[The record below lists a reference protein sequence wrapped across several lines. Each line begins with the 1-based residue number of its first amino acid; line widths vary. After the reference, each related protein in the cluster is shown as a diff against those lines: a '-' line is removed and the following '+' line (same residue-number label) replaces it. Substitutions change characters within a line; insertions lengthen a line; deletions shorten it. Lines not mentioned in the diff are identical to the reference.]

1 MAELQSYQYI
11 LIGLIFVWSGFVR
24 SGLGF
29 GGAVMSLPFLLLIDN
44 RPLVYLPIIAAH
56 LLFFSSITVW
66 QNHLKHRKEKHRQ
79 ALLVGVAQK
88 NSGGTIEGES
98 IEGDSIEGET
108 TEGGATESKAI
119 DSGTIDWA
127 YLKKSMKVMIIPKL
141 IGVAGLLT
149 IPASVMTGIIFSIV
163 SVYSITYILNKP
175 FKSTNPWLDKLFLV
189 LGAYISGTSLIGAP
203 LIISV
208 FGTHVA
214 KHQLRDTL
222 FVLWFIL
229 VVIKMIAFVIADVDL
244 QLAQHLWLLP
254 CATVG
259 HLIGLRFHQKI
270 VDGDPKIFYRVLGVS
285 LLSVSFMGVASLFIK

>member
-1 MAELQSYQYI
+1 MSELQAYQYV
-11 LIGLIFVWSGFVR
+11 LIALVFVWSGFVR

-44 RPLVYLPIIAAH
+44 RPLVYLPIIAVH

-66 QNHLKHRKEKHRQ
+66 QNYHKHRQ
-79 ALLVGVAQK
+79 AILAGAAQK
-88 NSGGTIEGES
+88 S
-98 IEGDSIEGET
+98 
-108 TEGGATESKAI
+108 EGGAVVE
-119 DSGTIDWA
+119 SGTIDWA

-163 SVYSITYILNKP
+163 SVYSVTYILNKP

-229 VVIKMIAFVIADVDL
+229 VVIKMIAFLIAGVDL

-254 CATVG
+254 CATIG

-270 VDGDPKIFYRVLGVS
+270 VDGDPKVFYRVLGIS
-285 LLSVSFMGVASLFIK
+285 LLSVSLMGVASLFIK

>member
-1 MAELQSYQYI
+1 MAELQAYQYV
-11 LIGLIFVWSGFVR
+11 LIALVFVWSGFVR

-44 RPLVYLPIIAAH
+44 RPLVYLPIIAVH

-66 QNHLKHRKEKHRQ
+66 QNHLKHREQKHRQ
-79 ALLVGVAQK
+79 IIHAGAAQK
-88 NSGGTIEGES
+88 SEGS
-98 IEGDSIEGET
+98 IVVE
-108 TEGGATESKAI
+108 
-119 DSGTIDWA
+119 SGTIDWA

-163 SVYSITYILNKP
+163 SVYSVTYILNKP
-175 FKSTNPWLDKLFLV
+175 FKSTNPWLDKLFLM

-203 LIISV
+203 LIMSV
-208 FGTHVA
+208 FATHVA

-229 VVIKMIAFVIADVDL
+229 VVIKMIAFLIAGVDL
-244 QLAQHLWLLP
+244 QLEQHLWLLP
-254 CATVG
+254 CATIG
-259 HLIGLRFHQKI
+259 HFIGLRFHQKI
-270 VDGDPKIFYRVLGVS
+270 VDGDPKVFYRVLGVS
-285 LLSVSFMGVASLFIK
+285 LLCVSLMGVVSLFIK

>member
-1 MAELQSYQYI
+1 MSELQDYQYV
-11 LIGLIFVWSGFVR
+11 LIALIFVWSGFVR

-44 RPLVYLPIIAAH
+44 RPLVYLPIIAVH

-66 QNHLKHRKEKHRQ
+66 QNYQKHRKEKIAGSNAH
-79 ALLVGVAQK
+79 LDG
-88 NSGGTIEGES
+88 
-98 IEGDSIEGET
+98 
-108 TEGGATESKAI
+108 
-119 DSGTIDWA
+119 GTIDWP
-127 YLKKSMKVMIIPKL
+127 YLKKSMKVMIVPKL

-163 SVYSITYILNKP
+163 SVYAVTYILNKP
-175 FKSTNPWLDKLFLV
+175 FKSNSPLLDKIFLM

-229 VVIKMIAFVIADVDL
+229 VVIKMVAYLIAGIDF
-244 QLAQHLWLLP
+244 QLIHHLWLLP
-254 CATVG
+254 CATIG
-259 HLIGLRFHQKI
+259 HVIGLRFHQKI
-270 VDGDPKIFYRVLGVS
+270 VDGDPKVFYRVLGIS
-285 LLSVSFMGVASLFIK
+285 LLSVSLMGVVSLFIK

>member
-1 MAELQSYQYI
+1 MSELEAYQYV
-11 LIGLIFVWSGFVR
+11 LIALVFVWSGFVR

-44 RPLVYLPIIAAH
+44 RPLVYLPIIAVH

-66 QNHLKHRKEKHRQ
+66 QNHLKHRGQKHRQ
-79 ALLVGVAQK
+79 VALADEAQT
-88 NSGGTIEGES
+88 NEG
-98 IEGDSIEGET
+98 
-108 TEGGATESKAI
+108 
-119 DSGTIDWA
+119 GTIDWA

-208 FGTHVA
+208 FATHVA

-229 VVIKMIAFVIADVDL
+229 VVIKMIAFLIAGVDL
-244 QLAQHLWLLP
+244 QLAQHVWLLP

-270 VDGDPKIFYRVLGVS
+270 VEGDPKVFYRVLGVS
-285 LLSVSFMGVASLFIK
+285 LLSVSLMGVVSLFIK

>member
-1 MAELQSYQYI
+1 MSELQAYQYV
-11 LIGLIFVWSGFVR
+11 LIALVFVWSGFVR

-44 RPLVYLPIIAAH
+44 RPLVYLPIIAVH

-66 QNHLKHRKEKHRQ
+66 QNHVKHRAEKRN
-79 ALLVGVAQK
+79 AILAGEAQK
-88 NSGGTIEGES
+88 SEG
-98 IEGDSIEGET
+98 
-108 TEGGATESKAI
+108 
-119 DSGTIDWA
+119 GTIDWA

-149 IPASVMTGIIFSIV
+149 IPASVMTGIIFTIV
-163 SVYSITYILNKP
+163 SVYSVTYILNKP
-175 FKSTNPWLDKLFLV
+175 FKSTNPWLDKLFLA

-229 VVIKMIAFVIADVDL
+229 VVIKMIAFLIAGVDL

-259 HLIGLRFHQKI
+259 HLIGLRFHKKI
-270 VDGDPKIFYRVLGVS
+270 VEGDPKVFYRVLGVS
-285 LLSVSFMGVASLFIK
+285 LLSVSLMGVVSLFIK

>member
-1 MAELQSYQYI
+1 MAELLPYQYA
-11 LIGLIFVWSGFVR
+11 LIALIFVWSGFVR

-29 GGAVMSLPFLLLIDN
+29 GGAVMSLPFLLLVDN
-44 RPLVYLPIIAAH
+44 RPLVYLPIIAVH

-66 QNHLKHRKEKHRQ
+66 QNYRKHRSEKL
-79 ALLVGVAQK
+79 AGISLNA
-88 NSGGTIEGES
+88 
-98 IEGDSIEGET
+98 
-108 TEGGATESKAI
+108 

-127 YLKKSMKVMIIPKL
+127 YLKKTMKVMIVPKL

-149 IPASVMTGIIFSIV
+149 IPASVMTGIIFTIV
-163 SVYSITYILNKP
+163 SVYSVTYILNKP
-175 FKSTNPWLDKLFLV
+175 FKSNSPLLDNLFLV

-208 FGTHVA
+208 YATHVA
-214 KHQLRDTL
+214 KYQLRDTL

-229 VVIKMIAFVIADVDL
+229 VVIKMTAFLIAGVDL
-244 QLAQHLWLLP
+244 QLAQHIWLLP

-270 VDGDPKIFYRVLGVS
+270 VDGDPKVFYRVLGIS
-285 LLSVSFMGVASLFIK
+285 LLSVSIMGIVSLFIK

>member
-1 MAELQSYQYI
+1 M
-11 LIGLIFVWSGFVR
+11 R

-29 GGAVMSLPFLLLIDN
+29 GGAVMSLPFLLLVDN
-44 RPLVYLPIIAAH
+44 RPLVYLPIIAVH

-66 QNHLKHRKEKHRQ
+66 QNYKKHRLENTND
-79 ALLVGVAQK
+79 A
-88 NSGGTIEGES
+88 TIN
-98 IEGDSIEGET
+98 
-108 TEGGATESKAI
+108 TEQ
-119 DSGTIDWA
+119 GTIDWA

-163 SVYSITYILNKP
+163 SVYAVTYIMNKP
-175 FKSTNPWLDKLFLV
+175 FKSTNPALDNVFLV

-208 FGTHVA
+208 YATHVS
-214 KHQLRDTL
+214 KYQLRDTL

-229 VVIKMIAFVIADVDL
+229 VVIKMTAFLIVGVDL

-270 VDGDPKIFYRVLGVS
+270 VDGDPKVFYRVLGVS
-285 LLSVSFMGVASLFIK
+285 LLSVSIMGIVSLFIK

>member
-1 MAELQSYQYI
+1 MAELQAYQYV
-11 LIGLIFVWSGFVR
+11 LIALVFVWSGFVR

-44 RPLVYLPIIAAH
+44 RPLVYLPIIAVH

-66 QNHLKHRKEKHRQ
+66 QNHLKHREQKHRQ
-79 ALLVGVAQK
+79 AILAGDVQK
-88 NSGGTIEGES
+88 SEG
-98 IEGDSIEGET
+98 
-108 TEGGATESKAI
+108 
-119 DSGTIDWA
+119 GTIDWA

-163 SVYSITYILNKP
+163 SVYSVTYILNKP

-229 VVIKMIAFVIADVDL
+229 VVIKMIAFIIADVDL
-244 QLAQHLWLLP
+244 QLEQHLWLLP

-270 VDGDPKIFYRVLGVS
+270 VDGDPKVFYRVLGIS
-285 LLSVSFMGVASLFIK
+285 LLSVSLMGVVSLFIK

>member
-1 MAELQSYQYI
+1 MAELQAYQYI
-11 LIGLIFVWSGFVR
+11 LIALIFVWSGFVR

-44 RPLVYLPIIAAH
+44 RPLVYLPIIAVH

-66 QNHLKHRKEKHRQ
+66 QNHKKHRN
-79 ALLVGVAQK
+79 K
-88 NSGGTIEGES
+88 NVTENSQHT
-98 IEGDSIEGET
+98 ET
-108 TEGGATESKAI
+108 
-119 DSGTIDWA
+119 GTIDWA
-127 YLKKSMKVMIIPKL
+127 YLIKAMKVMIVPKL

-149 IPASVMTGIIFSIV
+149 IPASVMTGIIFIIV
-163 SVYSITYILNKP
+163 SVYSVTYILNKP
-175 FKSTNPWLDKLFLV
+175 FKSTSRWLDNFFLV

-208 FGTHVA
+208 FATHVA

-229 VVIKMIAFVIADVDL
+229 VVIKMVAFLIAGVDL

-254 CATVG
+254 CATIG
-259 HLIGLRFHQKI
+259 HLVGLRFHQKI

-285 LLSVSFMGVASLFIK
+285 LLSVSLMGIVTLFIK